1 MRTILI
7 ADDEK
12 DIRELVKAR
21 FEFNGFKCFTASNG
35 REAIKLAK
43 EKKPSCMILDLVMP
57 DMDGFEVYKALKGDK
72 ETSNIHILVYS
83 AQPSEIMAK
92 KDIQSLDII
101 DFVMKPFDA
110 DSLVS
115 SVKDILKIKK
125 NV

>member
-1 MRTILI
+1 MHTILI

-21 FEFNGFKCFTASNG
+21 FEFNGFKCLTASNG
-35 REAIKLAK
+35 EETIKIAK
-43 EKKPSCMILDLVMP
+43 EKKPSFIILDLVMP

-72 ETSNIHILVYS
+72 ETSKIHILVYS
-83 AQPSEIMAK
+83 AQPSEIIAK
-92 KDIQSLDII
+92 KDIESLDIV
-101 DFVMKPFDA
+101 DFIMKPFDA

-115 SVKDILKIKK
+115 SVKDVLNIEK